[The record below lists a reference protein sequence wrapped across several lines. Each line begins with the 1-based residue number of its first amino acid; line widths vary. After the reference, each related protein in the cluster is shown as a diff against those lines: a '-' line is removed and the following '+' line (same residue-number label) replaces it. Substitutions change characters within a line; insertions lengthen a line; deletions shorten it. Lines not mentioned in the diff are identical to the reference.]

1 MRLATTLLLIGALFA
16 VAPATAQAAPA
27 RDSVSYVALSSKRGG
42 GSGGGVSKSGG
53 GVSKGGGGVSKSG
66 GYKKSRGGGYSSSG
80 DDGGSST
87 GKKKM
92 PLWQA
97 ILFLLVLGGLMVWG
111 IVKLVRKFRK
121 PVGG

>member
-1 MRLATTLLLIGALFA
+1 MATTLLLIGALFA

-27 RDSVSYVALSSKRGG
+27 RDSVSSVALSSKRGG
-42 GSGGGVSKSGG
+42 GSSGGGG

-66 GYKKSRGGGYSSSG
+66 GYKKSRGSGYSSSG
-80 DDGGSST
+80 NDGGSST

-97 ILFLLVLGGLMVWG
+97 ILLLLVLGCLIVWG
-111 IVKLVRKFRK
+111 VVKLVRKFRK
-121 PVGG
+121 VVSD

>member
-16 VAPATAQAAPA
+16 VAPATAQAASS

-42 GSGGGVSKSGG
+42 GSGGGG

-66 GYKKSRGGGYSSSG
+66 GYKKSRSGGYSSG
-80 DDGGSST
+80 GNDGGSST

-97 ILFLLVLGGLMVWG
+97 ILFLLILGCLVVWG
-111 IVKLVRKFRK
+111 GVKLVRKFRRL
-121 PVGG
+121 VSD

>member
-1 MRLATTLLLIGALFA
+1 MRLTTTLLLIGALFA

-42 GSGGGVSKSGG
+42 GSGGGG

-66 GYKKSRGGGYSSSG
+66 GYKKSRSGGYSSG
-80 DDGGSST
+80 GNDGGSST
-87 GKKKM
+87 GKKM

-97 ILFLLVLGGLMVWG
+97 ILFLLVLGCLVVWG
-111 IVKLVRKFRK
+111 GVKLVRKFRRL
-121 PVGG
+121 VSD

>member
-1 MRLATTLLLIGALFA
+1 MRSAITLLLIGALFA
-16 VAPATAQAAPA
+16 VVPATAQAAPT
-27 RDSVSYVALSSKRGG
+27 RHSVSYVALSSKRVG
-42 GSGGGVSKSGG
+42 GSSGGG

-66 GYKKSRGGGYSSSG
+66 GYKKKSRSGGYSSS

-97 ILFLLVLGGLMVWG
+97 ILFLLVLGCLVVWG
-111 IVKLVRKFRK
+111 VVKLVRKFRK
-121 PVGG
+121 PVSG

>member
-16 VAPATAQAAPA
+16 VAPATAQAAPT

-42 GSGGGVSKSGG
+42 GSGGGG

-66 GYKKSRGGGYSSSG
+66 GYKKSRSGGYSSG
-80 DDGGSST
+80 GNDGGSST

-97 ILFLLVLGGLMVWG
+97 ILFLLVLGCLVVWG
-111 IVKLVRKFRK
+111 GVKLVRKFRRL
-121 PVGG
+121 VSD

>member
-16 VAPATAQAAPA
+16 VAPATAQAAPT
-27 RDSVSYVALSSKRGG
+27 RDSVSSVALSSKRGG
-42 GSGGGVSKSGG
+42 GSGGGG

-66 GYKKSRGGGYSSSG
+66 GYKKSRSGGYSSG
-80 DDGGSST
+80 GNDGGSST

-97 ILFLLVLGGLMVWG
+97 ILILLVLGCLVVWG
-111 IVKLVRKFRK
+111 VVKLVRSFRK
-121 PVGG
+121 LVSD

>member
-1 MRLATTLLLIGALFA
+1 MRLATTLLLIGALLS
-16 VAPATAQAAPA
+16 VAPATAQAASA

-42 GSGGGVSKSGG
+42 GSGGG

-97 ILFLLVLGGLMVWG
+97 ILFLLVLGCLIVWG
-111 IVKLVRKFRK
+111 VVKLVRKFRK
-121 PVGG
+121 VVSD

>member
-16 VAPATAQAAPA
+16 VAPATAQAAPT

-42 GSGGGVSKSGG
+42 SGGGG

-66 GYKKSRGGGYSSSG
+66 GYKKSRSGGYSSG
-80 DDGGSST
+80 GNNGGSST

-97 ILFLLVLGGLMVWG
+97 ILFLLVLGCLVVWG
-111 IVKLVRKFRK
+111 GVKLVRKFRRL
-121 PVGG
+121 VSD